1 MRIKLRDAAVSALPE
16 ELQAVQ
22 HFLLIFS
29 LLLYAALLLLYCCFT
44 RRGVAGGM
52 HVRAC
57 A

>member
-29 LLLYAALLLLYCCFT
+29 LLLYRCFT
-44 RRGVAGGM
+44 RRVVAGGM